1 MEIKDKIYL
10 LTNIKFIEQSINKIN
25 NNEIGDDN
33 IGNGNENPIILNDE
47 NLDDNLNN
55 SDEEDD
61 LLLTDSYSNNIKDLF
76 DISYKIYSKRWTKN
90 KKRKYYEITN
100 SDFDLLSKI

>member
-33 IGNGNENPIILNDE
+33 IGNWNENPIILNDE

-61 LLLTDSYSNNIKDLF
+61 LLLTDSYSNNIKELF
-76 DISYKIYSKRWTKN
+76 DI
-90 KKRKYYEITN
+90 
-100 SDFDLLSKI
+100 